1 LLKLVLGMDNAIRI
15 GWVVFTLALGG
26 CSSEPGDGGGASQGG
41 SSAASG
47 AAGVGG
53 ASGASNAVG
62 GASGASS
69 SALNGVFTET
79 ERGESDDCTSDP
91 ALVEWSLGDTYRF
104 AIEQGASG
112 ERLVEYTC
120 RAAGCSTSP
129 SRTFSQQAG
138 VWTAG
143 GANFWSAM
151 PPCEYMTAR
160 FTLTALPDGSLRKK
174 QETLTAPLEA
184 AGATCPRT
192 VVQNTTCSHVFV
204 YRLTSN

>member
-1 LLKLVLGMDNAIRI
+1 MPKLVLGMDNALCI

-26 CSSEPGDGGGASQGG
+26 CSSESGPEEEAGQGG
-41 SSAASG
+41 SSTASG

-53 ASGASNAVG
+53 ASGASNPAG

-69 SALNGVFTET
+69 SAFNGVFTET

-91 ALVEWSLGDTYRF
+91 ALVEWSIGDTYRF

-112 ERLVEYTC
+112 ERLVEYSC

-129 SRTFSQQAG
+129 SRTFTQQDG
-138 VWTAG
+138 VWIAG
-143 GANFWSAM
+143 AANLWSAM

-184 AGATCPRT
+184 TGATCPRT
-192 VVQNTTCSHVFV
+192 VVPNPTCSHIFV